1 MKCLDSLF
9 DSYIIPILLSV
20 SVVFLIIALYYIVV
34 ASVEYGVNSK
44 EIIESHCVNNTVVY
58 RNTLSGS
65 IATAGQACS
74 E

>member
-20 SVVFLIIALYYIVV
+20 GVVTLIITLCFIVV

-44 EIIESHCVNNTVVY
+44 EMIESHCVNNTVVY
-58 RNTLSGS
+58 RNALSGS
-65 IATAGQACS
+65 IATAGQACT

>member
-9 DSYIIPILLSV
+9 ESYITPILLSV
-20 SVVFLIIALYYIVV
+20 GAATLIIVLFYIVV
-34 ASVEYGVNSK
+34 VSVEYGVNSK

>member
-9 DSYIIPILLSV
+9 DSYIIPTLLGV
-20 SVVFLIIALYYIVV
+20 GTVFLVAALFYIVAV
-34 ASVEYGVNSK
+34 YVEYGVNSK
-44 EIIESHCVNNTVVY
+44 EIIDSHCVNNTVVY

-65 IATAGQACS
+65 IATAGQTCT

>member
-1 MKCLDSLF
+1 MTPALIGIAAMLLAAVLF
-9 DSYIIPILLSV
+9 YMTTV
-20 SVVFLIIALYYIVV
+20 
-34 ASVEYGVNSK
+34 SVEYGVNSK

-58 RNTLSGS
+58 RNSLSGS

>member
-9 DSYIIPILLSV
+9 ERYMASTLIGIG
-20 SVVFLIIALYYIVV
+20 VVFLIVALCYIVAV
-34 ASVEYGVNSK
+34 SVEYGVNSK
-44 EIIESHCVNNTVVY
+44 EMIESHCVNNTVVY

-65 IATAGQACS
+65 IATAGQTCT

>member
-9 DSYIIPILLSV
+9 ERFMTSSLLGV
-20 SVVFLIIALYYIVV
+20 GIVFLVVALCYIVAV
-34 ASVEYGVNSK
+34 SVEYGVNSK
-44 EIIESHCVNNTVVY
+44 EIIDSHCVNNTVVY

>member
-9 DSYIIPILLSV
+9 ESYITPILLGMAAV
-20 SVVFLIIALYYIVV
+20 LLGIALFYIVA
-34 ASVEYGVNSK
+34 ASVEYRVNSK
-44 EIIESHCVNNTVVY
+44 EVIESHCVNNTVVY

-65 IATAGQACS
+65 IATAGQSCT

>member
-9 DSYIIPILLSV
+9 DSYITPILLSV
-20 SVVFLIIALYYIVV
+20 GVVTLIIALCYIVV

-65 IATAGQACS
+65 IATAGQTCT

>member
-1 MKCLDSLF
+1 MKCLYSLF
-9 DSYIIPILLSV
+9 DSYITPILLSV
-20 SVVFLIIALYYIVV
+20 GVVFLIIALCYIVV

-44 EIIESHCVNNTVVY
+44 EIIESHCVNNTLLY

-65 IATAGQACS
+65 IATAGQTCT

>member
-9 DSYIIPILLSV
+9 DSYITPILLSV
-20 SVVFLIIALYYIVV
+20 GVVTLIIVLCYIVV
-34 ASVEYGVNSK
+34 VSVEYGVNSK
-44 EIIESHCVNNTVVY
+44 EIIDSHCVNNTVVY

-65 IATAGQACS
+65 IATAGQTCT

>member
-9 DSYIIPILLSV
+9 ESYLTPILIGIG
-20 SVVFLIIALYYIVV
+20 VVFLIVALCYIVV

-44 EIIESHCVNNTVVY
+44 EVIESHCVNNTVVY

-65 IATAGQACS
+65 IATAGQTCT

>member
-1 MKCLDSLF
+1 MRCLESLF
-9 DSYIIPILLSV
+9 ERFMTLALLGAGF
-20 SVVFLIIALYYIVV
+20 VFLVVALFCIVV
-34 ASVEYGVNSK
+34 VSVEYRVNSK
-44 EIIESHCVNNTVVY
+44 EIIESRCVNNTVVY

>member
-9 DSYIIPILLSV
+9 ERYLTPILLSV
-20 SVVFLIIALYYIVV
+20 GVVTLIIVLYYIVV

-44 EIIESHCVNNTVVY
+44 EIIDSHCVNNTVVY

-65 IATAGQACS
+65 IATAGQTCT

>member
-9 DSYIIPILLSV
+9 ESYLTPILIGIG
-20 SVVFLIIALYYIVV
+20 VVFLIITLCYIVV

-58 RNTLSGS
+58 RNALSGS

>member
-20 SVVFLIIALYYIVV
+20 GVVTLIITLCFIVV

-58 RNTLSGS
+58 RNVLSGS

>member
-9 DSYIIPILLSV
+9 DNFITPILIGTGVAL
-20 SVVFLIIALYYIVV
+20 LIIVLCYIVAV
-34 ASVEYGVNSK
+34 SVEYGVNSK
-44 EIIESHCVNNTVVY
+44 EIIKSHCVNNTVVY

-65 IATAGQACS
+65 IATAGQTCT

>member
-9 DSYIIPILLSV
+9 DSYITPILLSV
-20 SVVFLIIALYYIVV
+20 GAVTLIIVLCYIVV

>member
-20 SVVFLIIALYYIVV
+20 GVVTLIIVLCYIVTV
-34 ASVEYGVNSK
+34 YVEYGVDSK
-44 EIIESHCVNNTVVY
+44 EIIESHCANNTVVY

-65 IATAGQACS
+65 IATAGQACT

>member
-9 DSYIIPILLSV
+9 ERYFTPILLSIGAV
-20 SVVFLIIALYYIVV
+20 SLIIALCYIVV

-44 EIIESHCVNNTVVY
+44 EMIESHCVNNTVVY
-58 RNTLSGS
+58 RNVLSGS

>member
-9 DSYIIPILLSV
+9 DSYITPILLSV
-20 SVVFLIIALYYIVV
+20 GVVTLIIVLCYIVV
-34 ASVEYGVNSK
+34 VSVEYGVNSK
-44 EIIESHCVNNTVVY
+44 EIIDRHCVNNTVVY

-65 IATAGQACS
+65 IATAGQTCS

>member
-9 DSYIIPILLSV
+9 ERYMASTLIGIG
-20 SVVFLIIALYYIVV
+20 VVFLIVALCYIVAV
-34 ASVEYGVNSK
+34 SVEYGVNSK
-44 EIIESHCVNNTVVY
+44 EIIESHCVNNTVIY

-65 IATAGQACS
+65 IATAGQTCS

>member
-9 DSYIIPILLSV
+9 EKFMTPALIGIAAMLLAAALFYMTVV
-20 SVVFLIIALYYIVV
+20 SI
-34 ASVEYGVNSK
+34 EYGVDSK
-44 EIIESHCVNNTVVY
+44 EIIDSHCVNNTVVY
-58 RNTLSGS
+58 RNSLSGS

>member
-9 DSYIIPILLSV
+9 DSYITPILLSV
-20 SVVFLIIALYYIVV
+20 GVVFLIIALCYIVV

-65 IATAGQACS
+65 IATAGQTCS

>member
-9 DSYIIPILLSV
+9 ESYLTPILLGV
-20 SVVFLIIALYYIVV
+20 GIVFLVVALFYIVAV
-34 ASVEYGVNSK
+34 SVEYGVNSK

-58 RNTLSGS
+58 RNVLSGS
-65 IATAGQACS
+65 IATAGQACT

>member
-9 DSYIIPILLSV
+9 ESYITPILISISAV
-20 SVVFLIIALYYIVV
+20 SLIIVLCWIVT

-44 EIIESHCVNNTVVY
+44 EIIDSHCVNNTVVY
-58 RNTLSGS
+58 RNVLSGS
-65 IATAGQACS
+65 IATAGQACT

>member
-9 DSYIIPILLSV
+9 ECYLTPILLSMAAV
-20 SVVFLIIALYYIVV
+20 LLGIVLFYIVA

-58 RNTLSGS
+58 RNSLSGS
-65 IATAGQACS
+65 IATAGQACT